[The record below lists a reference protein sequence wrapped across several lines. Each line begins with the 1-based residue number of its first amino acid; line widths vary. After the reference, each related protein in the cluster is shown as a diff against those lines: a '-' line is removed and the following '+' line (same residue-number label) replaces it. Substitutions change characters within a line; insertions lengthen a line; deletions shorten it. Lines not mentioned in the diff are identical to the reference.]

1 MTVSNWQL
9 PRFAAS
15 LALAPS
21 TVGAYEGDLDRFC
34 QWCSRG
40 GVEGPAQVDLSV
52 LRRYLAYLKTKGS
65 APRTISR
72 TASSL
77 RRYFAWAH
85 REGLIAGDPS
95 ASLRSPSG
103 DSRLPQVLKHDE
115 LHQMLTEAGHR
126 EAGDSE
132 AGHGEAG
139 DSEAGHGEAGDSRT
153 TASATSARGI
163 RDSAIL
169 ELLYGS
175 GLRVSELCGLN
186 PGDID
191 LDQRRA
197 TVWGKGSK
205 QRVVPL
211 SEPAAVVL
219 RRWIETQR
227 HIFMEETG
235 SDTEGLF
242 MNLRGNRLTGRDV
255 RRVLDSRSPVPTH
268 PHALRHSFATHLLDG
283 GADLRVV
290 QELLGHSD
298 LATTQIYTH
307 VSKDRLRSVYNDAHP
322 RSR

>member
-1 MTVSNWQL
+1 MSNWQFS
-9 PRFAAS
+9 RFTTS

-21 TVGAYEGDLDRFC
+21 TVSAYEGDLNRFEA
-34 QWCSRG
+34 WCLRG
-40 GVEGPAQVDLSV
+40 SIQNPGQVDLTT

-65 APRTISR
+65 ASRTIAR

-77 RRYFAWAH
+77 RRYFAWAQ
-85 REGLIAGDPS
+85 REGLIPTDPS
-95 ASLRSPSG
+95 LALRSPAG

-115 LHQMLTEAGHR
+115 LHQMLDEPGQDAPGHTGPGP
-126 EAGDSE
+126 GDDLRSPLPSTPSSE
-132 AGHGEAG
+132 A
-139 DSEAGHGEAGDSRT
+139 RT
-153 TASATSARGI
+153 VRDTAV
-163 RDSAIL
+163 L

-175 GLRVSELCGLN
+175 GLRVSELCGLE
-186 PGDID
+186 PAD
-191 LDQRRA
+191 LDLAERRA

-205 QRVVPL
+205 QRLVPM
-211 SEPAAVVL
+211 SAPAIAAL
-219 RRWIETQR
+219 REWLGSRRRE
-227 HIFMEETG
+227 FMVETG
-235 SDTEGLF
+235 SDTDALF
-242 MNLRGNRLTGRDV
+242 MNLRGNPLSTRDV
-255 RRVLDSRSPVPTH
+255 RRILDSRSPVPTH